1 MTNHV
6 KVVTNGYILAIG
18 LNIENG
24 VLITQK
30 EYDTILTAIRNKPA
44 PTATTDYQ
52 LREDL
57 TWVAYEVE
65 PPEPE
70 PESINEAEALAIILG
85 GAI

>member
-24 VLITQK
+24 ISITQN
-30 EYDTILTAIRNKPA
+30 EYNTILSAIHSK
-44 PTATTDYQ
+44 PTATETTDYR

-57 TWVAYEVE
+57 TWEAYEIE

-70 PESINEAEALAIILG
+70 PEEIDEAEALFIILG